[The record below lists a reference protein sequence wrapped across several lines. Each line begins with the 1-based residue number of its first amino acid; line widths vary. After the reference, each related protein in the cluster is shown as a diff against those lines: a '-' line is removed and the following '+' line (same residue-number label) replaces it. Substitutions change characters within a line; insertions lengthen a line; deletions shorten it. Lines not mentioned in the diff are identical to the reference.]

1 MTEKTMR
8 LEIVSAEKELFG
20 EEVRSFMVSGTD
32 GEVGIFPGHTA
43 LLTQIKP
50 GQIDIID
57 AEGKESIFYVSGGL
71 LEVQPNIATVLSD
84 ISVEAEDLDEVVV
97 QAAKERA
104 ESVLSEGR
112 DKIDYTKALS
122 ELAEA
127 SAQLRAI
134 QLLRRIKR

>member
-8 LEIVSAEKELFG
+8 LEIVSAEKELFSDD
-20 EEVRSFMVSGTD
+20 VRSFMVTGLD

-57 AEGKESIFYVSGGL
+57 ADGKESIFYVSGGF
-71 LEVQPNIATVLSD
+71 LEVQPTIATVLSD
-84 ISVEAEDLDEVVV
+84 ISVQAEDLDEVVV

-112 DKIDYTKALS
+112 DKIDYKKAMS